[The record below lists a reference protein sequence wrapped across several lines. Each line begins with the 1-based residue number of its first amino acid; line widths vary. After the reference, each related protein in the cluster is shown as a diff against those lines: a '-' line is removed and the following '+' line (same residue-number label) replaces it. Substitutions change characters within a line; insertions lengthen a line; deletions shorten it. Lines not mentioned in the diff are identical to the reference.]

1 MAASSTRPK
10 GGTARKGR
18 SSTTRKANRGTLR
31 NPARG
36 VVDLRHGNSPR
47 PNARNPFYATWY
59 DAVNKRKGGSKA
71 FATLPEATQWRDAME
86 ADNLA
91 AYHRGEPTRSKSRAF
106 GDVATEWT
114 KTLTLTRNTIKGYR
128 GQVRELIKHFGHDTP
143 VGSIEKHDV
152 KAMLHQVQKVQNLGN
167 GTAKARLNV
176 LNQVMDSALDRKLR
190 ADNPCRGVLRPKERQ
205 REAYI
210 FTAAEVAAV
219 LEHLPS
225 YLALPVL
232 LSYHGGLRIGE
243 VCGLRARQ
251 LDLVGG
257 QVKIVRV
264 RHNDN
269 TEQEHA
275 KGGKVGE
282 WADLPDV
289 VLPELRRHAQEHP
302 PLADG
307 NLFYYVGRDGAVK
320 PLSQDHLRRAFMK
333 ACAKAKLPVE
343 EIRFHDLRH
352 TCATNYARA
361 NAPAY
366 VIQAQLRHARLDTS
380 QRYISKVQ
388 DEQRRNWANIVG
400 GSQAAPDDSDQP
412 PAAA

>member
-1 MAASSTRPK
+1 MAATRQA
-10 GGTARKGR
+10 ARKGR
-18 SSTTRKANRGTLR
+18 ASTTRKANRGTRR

-36 VVDLRHGNSPR
+36 VVDLRYGTPPR
-47 PNARNPFYATWY
+47 PNAKRPYYATWY

-71 FATLPEATQWRDAME
+71 FSMLPEAVQWIDNME
-86 ADNLA
+86 RDNLA
-91 AYHRGEPTRSKSRAF
+91 AYHRGEPTGTKSRAF
-106 GDVATEWT
+106 GDVATAWAE
-114 KTLTLTRNTIKGYR
+114 TLTLSRSTIIGYKVNVR
-128 GQVRELIKHFGHDTP
+128 GLIAYFGHETP
-143 VGSIEKHDV
+143 IGSIEKHDV
-152 KAMLHQVQKVQNLGN
+152 QAMLHDSMKVRGHTN

-176 LNQVMDSALDRKLR
+176 LNQIMDYAVDHKPKLR
-190 ADNPCRGVLRPKERQ
+190 PDNPCRGVLRPRERQ

-210 FTAAEVAAV
+210 ITAAELAAI
-219 LEHLPS
+219 LDHLPA
-225 YLALPVL
+225 YLHLPVL

-243 VCGLRARQ
+243 VCALRTRQ
-251 LDLVGG
+251 LDLAGG
-257 QVKIVRV
+257 TVKIVRV
-264 RHNDN
+264 RHNDGR
-269 TEQEHA
+269 EQEHA

-289 VLPELRRHAQEHP
+289 VLPELRKHARKYP

-307 NLFYYVGRDGAVK
+307 TLFYFTARNGAVK
-320 PLSQDHLRRAFMK
+320 PLSQSHLRREFIK
-333 ACAKAKLPVE
+333 ACKAAGLPVG

-352 TCATNYARA
+352 TCATNYARS

-400 GSQAAPDDSDQP
+400 GGQATPDDSGQP

>member
-1 MAASSTRPK
+1 MAATRQS
-10 GGTARKGR
+10 ARKGR
-18 SSTTRKANRGTLR
+18 ATTTRKANRGTRR

-36 VVDLRHGNSPR
+36 VLDLRYGTPPR
-47 PNARNPFYATWY
+47 PNAAKPYSATWY
-59 DAVNKRKGGSKA
+59 DAINKRKGGSRT
-71 FATLPEATQWRDAME
+71 FADLPDAVQWIDNME
-86 ADNLA
+86 RDNLA
-91 AYHRGEPTRSKSRAF
+91 AYHRGEPTLSKSRAF

-114 KTLTLTRNTIKGYR
+114 KTLTLARNTIKGYK

-176 LNQVMDSALDRKLR
+176 LNQVMDSALDRRLR
-190 ADNPCRGVLRPKERQ
+190 ADNPCRGVLRPHERQ

-210 FTAAEVAAV
+210 FTAAELAAV

-282 WADLPDV
+282 WADLPDA

-302 PLADG
+302 PLAEG
-307 NLFYYVGRDGAVK
+307 NLFYYVARNGAVT
-320 PLSQDHLRRAFMK
+320 PLSQTHLRNEFKK
-333 ACAKAKLPVE
+333 ACKAAGLPVN

-400 GSQAAPDDSDQP
+400 GAPASPDETGQP